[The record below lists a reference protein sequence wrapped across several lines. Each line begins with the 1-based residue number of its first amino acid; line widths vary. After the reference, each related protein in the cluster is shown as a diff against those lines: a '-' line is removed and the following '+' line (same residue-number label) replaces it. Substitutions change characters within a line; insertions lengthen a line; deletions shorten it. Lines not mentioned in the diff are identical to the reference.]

1 MSRIKYECATCGSRY
16 VSKNKLKKHQRSQI
30 PRHTGMTQ
38 VYSSV
43 RDKKK
48 TTTGTQKKPQTV
60 GNRAKGTRKNTY
72 ARQDETIEPT
82 YENGV
87 IRVLESDWEKIKDS
101 LPEGAKHHLVEST
114 NHHLILFTAEA
125 YAEIDFMMYEMNF
138 CEQEMH
144 YEDLVDALGYYTQED
159 KIKILDMCELQT
171 SIITEIDGQI
181 IKCAVGEGGEE
192 GMSVADLTSALSGLD
207 GLAIAYGKFKRPARA
222 TTTTYGYNKTSWN
235 KGKSTTTSKV
245 NKTSTNKNTGSTSTK
260 VGGSTTPKP
269 IQKPV
274 SKSDG
279 QKTLMDFSERDDSSA
294 VYTDDELDRVYSEK
308 YVMNNPPKV
317 DDRFDFMAQEGYMGG
332 RGYNWRNTS
341 TATASSAPIVAKYH
355 PIYGI
360 KGKKLQ
366 VDRYVDLTPL
376 IEADEVEVNEAETF
390 EASQYP
396 SLKLTENQESKLRWF
411 MFAYEAHSTN
421 DSIYID
427 EVLGDISPK
436 LWTQAKTVGLPFT
449 IEKISRKSIMRNAS
463 KASDDEN
470 AKRMQK
476 STLSQLVKKGIFEVN
491 ESFEDKE
498 VPFTINVKL
507 TPKAKKAV
515 MEDIDELRSL
525 VAETFEASEGGFK
538 LNVATT
544 PVDEAYAYANG
555 EFEKRGKRMEDYIP
569 HFYESYES
577 LQESCKTAI
586 DVPRI
591 EMPVIDPEQLNLFQK
606 SLMAG
611 HLDVNRPYAKG
622 RTELYTPKDLFGDTE
637 RAMQYLYLGLQDG
650 IITDDVVEAQMVRNS
665 VGLLRPTQSQI
676 WLEKLIRN
684 IIQFGNPQGD
694 SLGAYSQDSMIV
706 DKTLAISSDG
716 YILDGH
722 HRYGQVV
729 LVNPGLRMRT
739 LQINLPIRTLLKVAT
754 PYGNA
759 IGNDQRG

>member
-1 MSRIKYECATCGSRY
+1 MSRIKYECATCGNRY
-16 VSKNKLKKHQRSQI
+16 VSKNKLKKHQKSQR

-38 VYSSV
+38 VYSSI

-48 TTTGTQKKPQTV
+48 TTTGTQKKPQTA

-82 YENGV
+82 YEDGV
-87 IRVLESDWEKIKDS
+87 IRVLESDWEKIKDL

-171 SIITEIDGQI
+171 SVITEIDGQI
-181 IKCAVGEGGEE
+181 IKCEVGEGGEE
-192 GMSVADLTSALSGLD
+192 GMSVADLTSALSVLS
-207 GLAIAYGKFKRPARA
+207 GLAIAYGKFKEQSKRKQNYGSGWRYGEYQNQKA
-222 TTTTYGYNKTSWN
+222 TTTT
-235 KGKSTTTSKV
+235 
-245 NKTSTNKNTGSTSTK
+245 KTSTKKPVGSTSTK
-260 VGGSTTPKP
+260 SGGSTKPKP

-274 SKSDG
+274 SKSSG
-279 QKTLMDFSERDDSSA
+279 QKTLMDFAERDDSSA
-294 VYTDDELDRVYSEK
+294 VYTDEELDRIYSEK
-308 YVMNNPPKV
+308 YVMNKPPMV
-317 DDRFDFMAQEGYMGG
+317 GDRFDFMAQEGFAG
-332 RGYNWRNTS
+332 RGYNWRTTS

-376 IEADEVEVNEAETF
+376 IEADE
-390 EASQYP
+390 
-396 SLKLTENQESKLRWF
+396 
-411 MFAYEAHSTN
+411 
-421 DSIYID
+421 D
-427 EVLGDISPK
+427 EV
-436 LWTQAKTVGLPFT
+436 
-449 IEKISRKSIMRNAS
+449 
-463 KASDDEN
+463 
-470 AKRMQK
+470 
-476 STLSQLVKKGIFEVN
+476 
-491 ESFEDKE
+491 KE
-498 VPFTINVKL
+498 
-507 TPKAKKAV
+507 
-515 MEDIDELRSL
+515 
-525 VAETFEASEGGFK
+525 AETFEASEGGFK

-544 PVDEAYAYANG
+544 PVDEAYAYAKG

-611 HLDVNRPYAKG
+611 QLDVNRPYAKG
-622 RTELYTPKDLFGDTE
+622 RTELYSPKDLFGDTE

-684 IIQFGNPQGD
+684 IIQFGNPQEDG
-694 SLGAYSQDSMIV
+694 LGAYNQDSIIV

-722 HRYGQVV
+722 HRYGQIV
-729 LVNPGLRMRT
+729 LVNPGLRVRT

>member
-1 MSRIKYECATCGSRY
+1 MSGVNYQCATCGNKY
-16 VSKNKLKKHQRSQI
+16 VSKNKLKKHQKKQN
-30 PRHTGMTQ
+30 PRHTGFIQ
-38 VYSSV
+38 VFSSLN
-43 RDKKK
+43 DQKTK
-48 TTTGTQKKPQTV
+48 TTTTKKKPQTA
-60 GNRAKGTRKNTY
+60 GNRAKGTRKNTFT
-72 ARQDETIEPT
+72 RIDETIFPK
-82 YENGV
+82 YEDGV
-87 IRVLESDWEKIKDS
+87 IRVLESDWEKIKDL

-144 YEDLVDALGYYTQED
+144 YEDLVDALGYYAQED
-159 KIKILDMCELQT
+159 NIKVLDVCELQT
-171 SIITEIDGQI
+171 STITEIDGQI
-181 IKCAVGEGGEE
+181 IKCEVGGSREE
-192 GMSVADLTSALSGLD
+192 GMSVADLTASLSGLK
-207 GLAIAYGKFKRPARA
+207 GLAIAYGKFKRTARA
-222 TTTTYGYNKTSWN
+222 TSTYKKPTWNTPKRTTTNVKKTPT
-235 KGKSTTTSKV
+235 KK
-245 NKTSTNKNTGSTSTK
+245 TGSTSTK
-260 VGGSTTPKP
+260 QGGSTLAKP
-269 IQKPV
+269 IRSPV
-274 SKSDG
+274 VPMSKG
-279 QKTLMDFSERDDSSA
+279 QRTLLDFGERDDSSR
-294 VYTDDELDRVYSEK
+294 VYTDEELERIYSESYTLK
-308 YVMNNPPKV
+308 KPSRTE
-317 DDRFDFMAQEGYMGG
+317 DRFDFMAQEGYMGG
-332 RGYNWRNTS
+332 GYNWRTSS

-376 IEADEVEVNEAETF
+376 IEADEDEVKEAETF
-390 EASQYP
+390 EAEDGWE
-396 SLKLTENQESKLRWF
+396 L
-411 MFAYEAHSTN
+411 FAYQPTEKEARDARN
-421 DSIYID
+421 
-427 EVLGDISPK
+427 EAMR
-436 LWTQAKTVGLPFT
+436 AKVGRRQLRFDYK
-449 IEKISRKSIMRNAS
+449 IE
-463 KASDDEN
+463 KASDKEGWN
-470 AKRMQK
+470 I
-476 STLSQLVKKGIFEVN
+476 LSRPRTQ
-491 ESFEDKE
+491 
-498 VPFTINVKL
+498 
-507 TPKAKKAV
+507 
-515 MEDIDELRSL
+515 R
-525 VAETFEASEGGFK
+525 AETFEASEGGFK

-544 PVDEAYAYANG
+544 PVDEAYAYAKG

-611 HLDVNRPYAKG
+611 QLDVNRPYAKG
-622 RTELYTPKDLFGDTE
+622 RTELYSPKDLFGDTE

-684 IIQFGNPQGD
+684 IIQFGNPQEDG
-694 SLGAYSQDSMIV
+694 SGAYNQDSIIV

-722 HRYGQVV
+722 HRYGQIV
-729 LVNPGLRMRT
+729 LVNPGLRVRT

>member
-1 MSRIKYECATCGSRY
+1 MSRIKYECATCGNRY
-16 VSKNKLKKHQRSQI
+16 VSKNKLKKHQKSQR

-38 VYSSV
+38 VYSSI

-48 TTTGTQKKPQTV
+48 TTTGTQKKPQTT

-82 YENGV
+82 YEDGV
-87 IRVLESDWEKIKDS
+87 IRVLESDWEKIKDL

-171 SIITEIDGQI
+171 SVITEIDGQI

-192 GMSVADLTSALSGLD
+192 GMSVADLTSALSGLS
-207 GLAIAYGKFKRPARA
+207 GLAIAYGKFKEQSKRKQNYGSGWRYGEYQNQKA
-222 TTTTYGYNKTSWN
+222 TNTT
-235 KGKSTTTSKV
+235 
-245 NKTSTNKNTGSTSTK
+245 KTSTKKPVESTSTK
-260 VGGSTTPKP
+260 SEGSAKPKP

-274 SKSDG
+274 SKSSG
-279 QKTLMDFSERDDSSA
+279 QKTLMDFGERDDSSA
-294 VYTDDELDRVYSEK
+294 VYTDGELDRIYSEK
-308 YVMNNPPKV
+308 YVMNNPPMV
-317 DDRFDFMAQEGYMGG
+317 EDRFDFMAQEGMG
-332 RGYNWRNTS
+332 RGYNWRTTS

-376 IEADEVEVNEAETF
+376 IEADEAEVKEAEETKCSSCG
-390 EASQYP
+390 EMKVSP
-396 SLKLTENQESKLRWF
+396 
-411 MFAYEAHSTN
+411 
-421 DSIYID
+421 
-427 EVLGDISPK
+427 LGDLVPPSCVNPK
-436 LWTQAKTVGLPFT
+436 CPDYVV
-449 IEKISRKSIMRNAS
+449 E
-463 KASDDEN
+463 
-470 AKRMQK
+470 
-476 STLSQLVKKGIFEVN
+476 
-491 ESFEDKE
+491 ESEWWG
-498 VPFTINVKL
+498 
-507 TPKAKKAV
+507 
-515 MEDIDELRSL
+515 S
-525 VAETFEASEGGFK
+525 AETFEASEGGFK

-544 PVDEAYAYANG
+544 PVDEAYAYAKG

-611 HLDVNRPYAKG
+611 QLDVNRPYAKG
-622 RTELYTPKDLFGDTE
+622 RTELYSPKDLFGDTE

-694 SLGAYSQDSMIV
+694 GFGAYNQDSMIV

>member
-1 MSRIKYECATCGSRY
+1 MSRIKYECATCGNRY
-16 VSKNKLKKHQRSQI
+16 VSKNKLKKHQKSQR

-38 VYSSV
+38 VYSSI

-48 TTTGTQKKPQTV
+48 TTTGTQKKPQTA

-82 YENGV
+82 YEDGV
-87 IRVLESDWEKIKDS
+87 IRVLESDWEKIKDL

-171 SIITEIDGQI
+171 SVITEIDGQI

-192 GMSVADLTSALSGLD
+192 GMSVADLTSALSVLS
-207 GLAIAYGKFKRPARA
+207 GLAIAYGKFKEQSKRKQNYGSGWRYGEYQNQKA
-222 TTTTYGYNKTSWN
+222 TTTT
-235 KGKSTTTSKV
+235 
-245 NKTSTNKNTGSTSTK
+245 KTSTKKPVGSTSTK
-260 VGGSTTPKP
+260 SGGSTKPKP

-274 SKSDG
+274 SKSSG
-279 QKTLMDFSERDDSSA
+279 QKTLMDFAERDDSSA
-294 VYTDDELDRVYSEK
+294 VYTDEGLDRIYSEK
-308 YVMNNPPKV
+308 YVMTKPPMV
-317 DDRFDFMAQEGYMGG
+317 EDRFDFMAQEGYIGG
-332 RGYNWRNTS
+332 RGYNWRTTS

-376 IEADEVEVNEAETF
+376 IEADEAEVKEAEETKCSSCG
-390 EASQYP
+390 EMKVSP
-396 SLKLTENQESKLRWF
+396 
-411 MFAYEAHSTN
+411 
-421 DSIYID
+421 
-427 EVLGDISPK
+427 LGD
-436 LWTQAKTVGLPFT
+436 
-449 IEKISRKSIMRNAS
+449 
-463 KASDDEN
+463 
-470 AKRMQK
+470 
-476 STLSQLVKKGIFEVN
+476 LVPPSCVNLKCPDYEVE
-491 ESFEDKE
+491 ESEWWG
-498 VPFTINVKL
+498 
-507 TPKAKKAV
+507 
-515 MEDIDELRSL
+515 S
-525 VAETFEASEGGFK
+525 AETFEASEGGFK

-544 PVDEAYAYANG
+544 PVDEAYAYAKG

-611 HLDVNRPYAKG
+611 QLDVNRPYAKG
-622 RTELYTPKDLFGDTE
+622 RTELYSPKDLFGDTE

-694 SLGAYSQDSMIV
+694 GAGAYSQDSMIV

>member
-1 MSRIKYECATCGSRY
+1 MSGVNYQCATCGNKY
-16 VSKNKLKKHQRSQI
+16 VSKNKLKKHQKRQN
-30 PRHTGMTQ
+30 PRHTGFIQ
-38 VYSSV
+38 VFSSLN
-43 RDKKK
+43 DQKTK
-48 TTTGTQKKPQTV
+48 TTTTDKKTQTA
-60 GNRAKGTRKNTY
+60 GNRAKGTRKNTFT
-72 ARQDETIEPT
+72 RIDETIFPK
-82 YENGV
+82 YEDGV
-87 IRVLESDWEKIKDS
+87 IRVLESDWEKIKDL

-144 YEDLVDALGYYTQED
+144 YEDLVDALGYYAQED
-159 KIKILDMCELQT
+159 NIKVLDVCELQT
-171 SIITEIDGQI
+171 STITEIDGQI
-181 IKCAVGEGGEE
+181 IKCEVGGGREG
-192 GMSVADLTSALSGLD
+192 GMSVAELTASLSGLE

-222 TTTTYGYNKTSWN
+222 TSTYKKPTWNTPRKTTTPAKKTP
-235 KGKSTTTSKV
+235 TTT
-245 NKTSTNKNTGSTSTK
+245 TGSTSTK
-260 VGGSTTPKP
+260 QGGSTLAKP
-269 IQKPV
+269 IRSPV
-274 SKSDG
+274 VPMSKG
-279 QKTLMDFSERDDSSA
+279 QKTLMDFGERDDSSR
-294 VYTDDELDRVYSEK
+294 VYTDDELERIYSEAYTLK
-308 YVMNNPPKV
+308 KPSRT

-332 RGYNWRNTS
+332 GYNWRKTS
-341 TATASSAPIVAKYH
+341 TATASVAPIVAKYH

-376 IEADEVEVNEAETF
+376 IEADEVEVMGAETKKDCCRMKRLVERKDGTARCRNCGTVEF
-390 EASQYP
+390 WKAET
-396 SLKLTENQESKLRWF
+396 L
-411 MFAYEAHSTN
+411 N
-421 DSIYID
+421 DWMMLPNSCGNND
-427 EVLGDISPK
+427 CGDGHCPQCGSCRD
-436 LWTQAKTVGLPFT
+436 WA
-449 IEKISRKSIMRNAS
+449 
-463 KASDDEN
+463 DDEDDDGDFMYYCGSCSH
-470 AKRMQK
+470 KFY
-476 STLSQLVKKGIFEVN
+476 V
-491 ESFEDKE
+491 
-498 VPFTINVKL
+498 
-507 TPKAKKAV
+507 
-515 MEDIDELRSL
+515 
-525 VAETFEASEGGFK
+525 ETFEASEGGFK

-544 PVDEAYAYANG
+544 PVDEAYAYAKG

-611 HLDVNRPYAKG
+611 QLDVNRPYAKG
-622 RTELYTPKDLFGDTE
+622 RTELYSPKDLFGDTE

-665 VGLLRPTQSQI
+665 VGLLRPTQSQM

-694 SLGAYSQDSMIV
+694 GVGAYSQDSMIV

-722 HRYGQVV
+722 HRYGQIV

>member
-16 VSKNKLKKHQRSQI
+16 VSKNKLKKHQKSQR

-38 VYSSV
+38 VYSSI

-48 TTTGTQKKPQTV
+48 TTTGTQKKPQTA
-60 GNRAKGTRKNTY
+60 GNRAKGTRKSY
-72 ARQDETIEPT
+72 AQIDETIEPT
-82 YENGV
+82 YEDGV
-87 IRVLESDWEKIKDS
+87 IRVLESDWEKIKDL

-192 GMSVADLTSALSGLD
+192 GMSVADLTSALSGLN

-222 TTTTYGYNKTSWN
+222 TNTTYGYNKSSWN

-245 NKTSTNKNTGSTSTK
+245 NKTSTNKTTGSTSTK
-260 VGGSTTPKP
+260 VGGSAKPKP
-269 IQKPV
+269 IQNPV
-274 SKSDG
+274 SKSSG
-279 QKTLMDFSERDDSSA
+279 QKTLMDFGESDDSSA
-294 VYTDDELDRVYSEK
+294 VYTDGELDRIYSEK
-308 YVMNNPPKV
+308 YVMNNPPMV
-317 DDRFDFMAQEGYMGG
+317 EDRFDFMAQEGYIGG
-332 RGYNWRNTS
+332 RGYNWRTSS

-376 IEADEVEVNEAETF
+376 IEADEVEVKEAEETKCSSCGEMKVNPF
-390 EASQYP
+390 GDLLPPYCVN
-396 SLKLTENQESKLRWF
+396 LKCPDYVVEESEWWGSAETKKDCCRMKRLVERKDGT
-411 MFAYEAHSTN
+411 ARCRN
-421 DSIYID
+421 C
-427 EVLGDISPK
+427 G
-436 LWTQAKTVGLPFT
+436 TVEFW
-449 IEKISRKSIMRNAS
+449 K
-463 KASDDEN
+463 
-470 AKRMQK
+470 
-476 STLSQLVKKGIFEVN
+476 
-491 ESFEDKE
+491 
-498 VPFTINVKL
+498 
-507 TPKAKKAV
+507 
-515 MEDIDELRSL
+515 
-525 VAETFEASEGGFK
+525 AETFEASEGGFK

-544 PVDEAYAYANG
+544 PVDEAYAYAKG

-577 LQESCKTAI
+577 LQESCKIAI

-611 HLDVNRPYAKG
+611 QLDVNRPYAKG
-622 RTELYTPKDLFGDTE
+622 RTELYSPKDLFGDTE

-694 SLGAYSQDSMIV
+694 GLGAYSQDSMIV

-722 HRYGQVV
+722 HRYGQIV

>member
-1 MSRIKYECATCGSRY
+1 MSRIKYECATCGNRY
-16 VSKNKLKKHQRSQI
+16 VSKNKLKKHQKSQR

-38 VYSSV
+38 VYSSI

-48 TTTGTQKKPQTV
+48 TTTGTQKKPQTA

-82 YENGV
+82 YEDGV
-87 IRVLESDWEKIKDS
+87 IRVLESDWEKIKDL

-171 SIITEIDGQI
+171 SVITEIDGQI

-192 GMSVADLTSALSGLD
+192 GMSVADLTSALSVLS
-207 GLAIAYGKFKRPARA
+207 GLAIAYGKFKEQSKRKQNYGSGWRYGEYQNQKA
-222 TTTTYGYNKTSWN
+222 TTTT
-235 KGKSTTTSKV
+235 
-245 NKTSTNKNTGSTSTK
+245 KTSTKKPVGSTSTK
-260 VGGSTTPKP
+260 SGGSTKPKP

-274 SKSDG
+274 SKSSG
-279 QKTLMDFSERDDSSA
+279 QKTLMDFAERDDSSA
-294 VYTDDELDRVYSEK
+294 VYTDEELDRIYSEK
-308 YVMNNPPKV
+308 YVMTKPPMV
-317 DDRFDFMAQEGYMGG
+317 EDRFDFMAQEGYIGG
-332 RGYNWRNTS
+332 RGYNWRTTS

-376 IEADEVEVNEAETF
+376 IEADEAEVKEAEETKCSSCG
-390 EASQYP
+390 EMKVSP
-396 SLKLTENQESKLRWF
+396 
-411 MFAYEAHSTN
+411 
-421 DSIYID
+421 
-427 EVLGDISPK
+427 LGD
-436 LWTQAKTVGLPFT
+436 
-449 IEKISRKSIMRNAS
+449 
-463 KASDDEN
+463 
-470 AKRMQK
+470 
-476 STLSQLVKKGIFEVN
+476 LVPPSCVNLKCPDYEVE
-491 ESFEDKE
+491 ESEWWG
-498 VPFTINVKL
+498 
-507 TPKAKKAV
+507 
-515 MEDIDELRSL
+515 S
-525 VAETFEASEGGFK
+525 AETFEASEGGFK

-544 PVDEAYAYANG
+544 PVDEAYAYAKG

-611 HLDVNRPYAKG
+611 QLDVNRPYAKG
-622 RTELYTPKDLFGDTE
+622 RTELYSPKDLFGDTE

-694 SLGAYSQDSMIV
+694 GAGAYSQDSMIV